1 MLQQTI
7 EIYQK
12 EKGNS
17 KKAKLLNDECTTQHD
32 VCDFKETSHIQN
44 VPTLSE
50 KELISLLEH
59 QQTKYNFV
67 ATHHEEVNK
76 TPTIDKL
83 INAVCHPEV
92 LKLITEKLLLQ
103 EKINN

>member
-17 KKAKLLNDECTTQHD
+17 KKTKFNNKTEPKN
-32 VCDFKETSHIQN
+32 VVYDFKETSNIQK
-44 VPTLSE
+44 VPKLSE
-50 KELISLLEH
+50 KEFLSLLEH

-67 ATHHEEVNK
+67 ASQQEEEDK
-76 TPTIDKL
+76 TEIVGKL
-83 INAVCHPEV
+83 INSVCHPEV
-92 LKLITEKLLLQ
+92 LELITEKLLLP
-103 EKINN
+103 EKINK